1 MARYKNNS
9 GRNRDGGFNLDG
21 VNQTHFHEDELN
33 HSHISHASSK
43 DRNSASSRRKTA
55 SLDNGSSRRSTASL
69 DNKSSRRP
77 TANLENRS
85 HSSHTREHRA
95 ASHSAAQSSRN
106 RRVAAEKESHNYNHR
121 ASTGSHSRLASN
133 HDRRDDHSA
142 HSQST
147 NDYSRNSASSRYS
160 GRNRKGKRK
169 VLKIVLITLAILI
182 LAAGAAF
189 AYWYS
194 NIVGNLK
201 SDENITNLAEENT
214 SEPYY
219 VLLLGGDSRAD
230 SKEDNRTDSI
240 MVARVDEQNK
250 KVSLMSVPRDLRVKI
265 EDHGYCKINSAIEYG
280 GYDQVINVVNN
291 LFDIKISYYAFIY
304 FSGFKDLV
312 DKLGGVTVEVPEG
325 TYYRGVTVPAGDAV
339 KINGKEALVLA
350 RCRHGNPPD
359 QGAYA
364 MGDYQRT
371 LNQRNLIKAI
381 AKEILSKNVTE
392 YPSLI
397 SGLSKCVETNMD
409 VSKLISVATAMKGMN
424 VNSIDAAQLPEAG
437 DVVGGEW
444 FAALYDDVFQVMKEN
459 FTSGKKITSG
469 CANFD
474 KENNGNDETS
484 HCIDGEIYAYCN
496 YTELYGDFK
505 G

>member
-9 GRNRDGGFNLDG
+9 GRNRDGGFNLEG
-21 VNQTHFHEDELN
+21 VNQTHFYEEELERKHAHASDNNGQRNSRRGSRKATVSLEDGSHSAHSYS
-33 HSHISHASSK
+33 HSH
-43 DRNSASSRRKTA
+43 
-55 SLDNGSSRRSTASL
+55 
-69 DNKSSRRP
+69 
-77 TANLENRS
+77 
-85 HSSHTREHRA
+85 EHRS

-106 RRVAAEKESHNYNHR
+106 KRVAAEQESYNYSHR
-121 ASTGSHSRLASN
+121 EGTGSHSHTSKHSAISGNHSAVSGAASEYSRDAASN
-133 HDRRDDHSA
+133 
-142 HSQST
+142 
-147 NDYSRNSASSRYS
+147 RYS
-160 GRNRKGKRK
+160 GRKRKGKHK
-169 VLKIVLITLAILI
+169 ALKIVLIVLAVLI
-182 LAAGAAF
+182 LAAAAAF

-201 SDENITNLAEENT
+201 SDQDITNVVEENA

-219 VLLLGGDSRAD
+219 ILLLGGDSRAD
-230 SKEDNRTDSI
+230 SKQDNRTDSI
-240 MVARVDEQNK
+240 MVARVDESNQ
-250 KVSLMSVPRDLRVKI
+250 KVSLMSVPRDLRVNI
-265 EDHGYCKINSAIEYG
+265 EGHGYCKINSAIEYG
-280 GYDQVINVVNN
+280 GYDQVISIVNN

-325 TYYRGVTVPAGDAV
+325 TYYRGVSVPAGDAV

-397 SGLSKCVETNMD
+397 SGLSECVETNMD
-409 VSKLISVATAMKGMN
+409 VSKLVSVASAMKGMD

-437 DVVGGEW
+437 DTVNGEW

-459 FTSGKKITSG
+459 FTSGKKITKG

-474 KENNGNDETS
+474 TENNGNNNTS
-484 HCIDGEIYAYCN
+484 HCIDGETYAYCN
-496 YTELYGDFK
+496 YTELYGDFQ